1 MPSFRWSAIN
11 GGGDTVSGVMEAP
24 DRGIVVE
31 RLQRQG
37 HLVLRA
43 DPADRRRGLRDLLQ
57 IELGGARGLDKAA
70 LSEVT
75 RELAIMLAAG
85 QDLDRA
91 LRFVVDN
98 TRSSRARAI
107 LGNVRDKVRGGSSLA
122 AALAGEPRSFSK
134 LYVGLVRAGEAGG
147 TLPATLDRLATL
159 LERERSLSA
168 NLRSAMIYPALL
180 IVAAIGSIML
190 LLDYVLPQF
199 TPIFEQAGAELPTAT
214 RTLMTLGAVV
224 GAATP
229 WLLLVLVVGILIAR
243 QLLTRP
249 AYRLSVDRLLLH
261 LPIVGGLLRE
271 TLAAR
276 LTRTLGS
283 LLQNGVPLIPALGIA
298 KDALGNLAAAAAVE
312 AAALGAKGGAGL
324 ARPLAAAGLFP
335 ARTIHLLQLGE
346 EAAQLSSMALKA
358 ADIHDEQA
366 RLMLQRV
373 HLDRGDRNT
382 RGIKLCAGPCHR
394 FQTAVEWWPWSQGNR
409 RRACLG
415 AASGAVGGDR
425 EQPF

>member
-1 MPSFRWSAIN
+1 MPSFRWSAVN
-11 GGGDTVSGVMEAP
+11 PGGDVARGVMEAP
-24 DRGIVVE
+24 DRAAVVE

-37 HLVLRA
+37 QIVLRA
-43 DPADRRRGLRDLLQ
+43 DLAAGRGGWADLLQ
-57 IELGGARGLDKAA
+57 IELGRSRGLDKSS

-75 RELAIMLAAG
+75 RELSIMLGAG

-91 LRFVVDN
+91 LRFVVEN
-98 TRSSRARAI
+98 TRNARARGI
-107 LGNVRDKVRGGSSLA
+107 LGNVRDKVRSGSSLA
-122 AALAGEPRSFSK
+122 AALAAEPRSFSK

-147 TLPATLDRLATL
+147 TLSATLDRLATL

-168 NLRSAMIYPALL
+168 NLRSALIYPALL
-180 IVAAIGSIML
+180 IVAAIGSIVL

-199 TPIFEQAGAELPTAT
+199 TPIFEQAGAELPAAT
-214 RTLMTLGAVV
+214 RVLMTVGTVV
-224 GAATP
+224 GALAP
-229 WLLLVLVVGILIAR
+229 WLFLALLAGVLIAR

-249 AYRLSVDRLLLH
+249 AYRLKVDRVLLH
-261 LPIVGGLLRE
+261 LPVVGGLLRE

-283 LLQNGVPLIPALGIA
+283 LLQNGVPLISALGIA

-312 AAALGAKGGAGL
+312 AAALGAKGGGGL
-324 ARPLAAAGLFP
+324 ARPLAAAGVFP

-366 RLMLQRV
+366 RLMMQRLV
-373 HLDRGDRNT
+373 ALAVPMITIAMGLAVA
-382 RGIKLCAGPCHR
+382 GIVSALL
-394 FQTAVEWWPWSQGNR
+394 TAMLSLND
-409 RRACLG
+409 L
-415 AASGAVGGDR
+415 AV
-425 EQPF
+425 

>member
-11 GGGDTVSGVMEAP
+11 PAGDVVRGVMEAP
-24 DRGIVVE
+24 DRAIVVE

-37 HLVLRA
+37 QVVLRA
-43 DPADRRRGLRDLLQ
+43 DPAEGRRGWTDLLQ
-57 IELGGARGLDKAA
+57 IELGRGRGLDKTT
-70 LSEVT
+70 LGEIT

-91 LRFVVDN
+91 LRFVVES
-98 TRSSRARAI
+98 TRNARARAI
-107 LGNVRDKVRGGSSLA
+107 LGNIRDKVRSGSSLA
-122 AALAGEPRSFSK
+122 AALAAEPRSFSR

-180 IVAAIGSIML
+180 IVAAVGSIVL

-199 TPIFEQAGAELPTAT
+199 VPIFEQAGTELPAAT
-214 RTLMTLGAVV
+214 RALMTVGTVV
-224 GAATP
+224 GAAMP
-229 WLLLVLVVGILIAR
+229 WLLLAVVAGVLIAR

-249 AYRLSVDRLLLH
+249 SYRQKADRVLLH
-261 LPIVGGLLRE
+261 LPVVGGLLRE

-283 LLQNGVPLIPALGIA
+283 LLQNGVPLITALGIA
-298 KDALGNLAAAAAVE
+298 KDALGNTAAAAAVE
-312 AAALGAKGGAGL
+312 AAAVGAKGGGGL

-366 RLMLQRV
+366 RLTVQRLVALAVPMITIAMGLAVAGIVSALLTAMLS
-373 HLDRGDRNT
+373 LND
-382 RGIKLCAGPCHR
+382 LAM
-394 FQTAVEWWPWSQGNR
+394 
-409 RRACLG
+409 
-415 AASGAVGGDR
+415 
-425 EQPF
+425 